1 MMNDFLQD
9 GEERMEKAVE
19 SLQSDLRA
27 IRTGRANP
35 TLLERITIDYYGMAT
50 PLNQVAGVSAPE
62 PRLLMI
68 KPWDPSSL
76 KGIERAILESDLG
89 LNPNNDG
96 QVIRLVLPQLT
107 RERREQLVK
116 QRTEAVNAL
125 RSQVHRRAE
134 EARIAVR
141 NIRRDVIKD
150 LEDAQK
156 ESLLTEDD
164 LHWGKERVQKLTDQY
179 VKRVDETMNEKE
191 QEILEF

>member
-76 KGIERAILESDLG
+76 KVIERAILESDLG

-116 QRTEAVNAL
+116 
-125 RSQVHRRAE
+125 QVHRRAE

-179 VKRVDETMNEKE
+179 VKRVDETMHEKE